1 MEFSYAGHCWSQVDY
16 KSEHQL
22 NCDSLQVIPEPSSC
36 KQTQKVWLESKLCS
50 RFQAVEQQ
58 HFHANT
64 QQPLGNVWITQKLF
78 SLDVAGCS
86 SAVPMSGLHS
96 ATS

>member
-58 HFHANT
+58 HFQHPATPWKRLDHAET
-64 QQPLGNVWITQKLF
+64 VQP
-78 SLDVAGCS
+78 
-86 SAVPMSGLHS
+86 
-96 ATS
+96 